1 MKYRLTCG
9 GQEINEELNSGI
21 EIVHGWFTERG
32 DSILK
37 SSATSEATEQI
48 TSFSA
53 IAN

>member
-1 MKYRLTCG
+1 MADRRLPKSSTQESRLSMG
-9 GQEINEELNSGI
+9 GSQ
-21 EIVHGWFTERG
+21 RG

-48 TSFSA
+48 TSFTA